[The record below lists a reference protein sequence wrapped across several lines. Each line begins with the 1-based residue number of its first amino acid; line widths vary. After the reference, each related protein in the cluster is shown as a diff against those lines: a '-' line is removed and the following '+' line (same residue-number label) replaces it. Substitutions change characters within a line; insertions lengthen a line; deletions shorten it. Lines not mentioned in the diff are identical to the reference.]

1 MGSLLR
7 NFILGTLL
15 MPTLLVGDV
24 AASLISVDTCL
35 MTQELSV
42 ERSFQPAPPGVPERR
57 LSGGTR

>member
-1 MGSLLR
+1 
-7 NFILGTLL
+7 